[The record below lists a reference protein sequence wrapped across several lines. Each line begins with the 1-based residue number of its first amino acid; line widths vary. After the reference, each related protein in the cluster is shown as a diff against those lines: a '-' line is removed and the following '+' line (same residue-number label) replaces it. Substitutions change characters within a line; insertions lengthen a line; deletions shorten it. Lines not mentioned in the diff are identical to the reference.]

1 MEKDPILA
9 ELESLNSGKGVRI
22 AREADLADSVAC
34 LRYYAGLADKPNGS
48 SVLDKKVQ
56 GFYELIFIALPGGM
70 IRRSIDWCVWKGK
83 VHLHHARAYRSLRS
97 NVGRAKENMVGIS
110 ILQADGLC

>member
-34 LRYYAGLADKPNGS
+34 LRYYAGLADKPNG
-48 SVLDKKVQ
+48 
-56 GFYELIFIALPGGM
+56 E
-70 IRRSIDWCVWKGK
+70 
-83 VHLHHARAYRSLRS
+83 
-97 NVGRAKENMVGIS
+97 
-110 ILQADGLC
+110 